1 VDTALFPKG
10 GPPAAALRVSRGD
23 EAPVPEVPCPAAD
36 SLLALVALVG
46 FMKLSDELGRM
57 EEEGAVPR
65 LPLSGLA
72 GGPPLATDDIVIPV
86 MLDVALFFTLPS
98 LTLFDADELDLLRF
112 SFEPWILLWLELIA
126 LDVNV
131 FARLSLK
138 FDIVDRLGL
147 ESVFEFESATVLCR
161 DLLLDVMLFLLGEFS
176 LLRLLLP
183 RLPLAEDSLNMDM
196 EFLGVTTDP
205 LEGPPLMDPLVPVAV
220 NVLLLPREVVIP
232 SRLLL
237 RKFLVRSRIF
247 VRAPPAL
254 ELLFS

>member
-1 VDTALFPKG
+1 MDTALFPKG

-98 LTLFDADELDLLRF
+98 LTLKWKNLVENRQFEILSFTTQKKYELWRCKLYP
-112 SFEPWILLWLELIA
+112 E
-126 LDVNV
+126 N
-131 FARLSLK
+131 
-138 FDIVDRLGL
+138 
-147 ESVFEFESATVLCR
+147 
-161 DLLLDVMLFLLGEFS
+161 
-176 LLRLLLP
+176 
-183 RLPLAEDSLNMDM
+183 
-196 EFLGVTTDP
+196 
-205 LEGPPLMDPLVPVAV
+205 
-220 NVLLLPREVVIP
+220 
-232 SRLLL
+232 
-237 RKFLVRSRIF
+237 
-247 VRAPPAL
+247 
-254 ELLFS
+254 